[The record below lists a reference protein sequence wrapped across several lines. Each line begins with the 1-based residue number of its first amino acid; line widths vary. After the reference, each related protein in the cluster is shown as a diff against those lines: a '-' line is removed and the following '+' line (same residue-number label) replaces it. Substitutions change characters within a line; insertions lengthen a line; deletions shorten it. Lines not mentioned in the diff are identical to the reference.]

1 MADEMYRQFNGEIR
15 ELKEKNEFLLD
26 VTIALVF
33 DGLTRNNWVF
43 TDMEGNKNK
52 FAGKP
57 ILTAY
62 VLGKVG
68 DGHNSTK
75 KIDKNGKEYVS
86 FTGPTD
92 QRIIGSMSDD
102 PDDFWTE
109 VDAAGNTWIVGRGS
123 VWKWYAKEAAEKIEA
138 DTKAGKPMS
147 ISIEALVE
155 RFRME
160 GDVEI
165 EEAWLPLGITV
176 LGDGVNPAVP
186 GAHIAS
192 LSEIASGEFE
202 RLRIRAASYKD
213 PKGEKEEPLGESKIK
228 PQKNNTEK
236 ESHTLKA
243 FSKKQL
249 AQLSAKFPGYNVIA
263 AGQNDA
269 GIHVCLMAADG
280 GTAVYTMENLEAT
293 VAPEKIM
300 RNNAQVS
307 FDFGDDAMAVDCCE
321 LTDRL
326 SGSLIEAETK
336 ISNLSADLESANNT
350 IKEMNE
356 AEAKRRIKAAKA
368 KALATL
374 DAFNANREE
383 KVEKE
388 VLNSINAS
396 IEAGEFSECTD
407 AEGCWNGEQMVEDAV
422 LAKCAKS
429 QMELDKISAQ
439 RKNSI
444 NVWDNFG
451 SSEGETDGLASLIA
465 KYGK

>member
-1 MADEMYRQFNGEIR
+1 MSEYRNITGEIKLLQR
-15 ELKEKNEFLLD
+15 ENDFLYPVEIWLLND
-26 VTIALVF
+26 KVN
-33 DGLTRNNWVF
+33 RNNW
-43 TDMEGNKNK
+43 K
-52 FAGKP
+52 FVNLEEHKDKWVGLP
-57 ILTAY
+57 ILVAY
-62 VLGKVG
+62 VGGKVG
-68 DGHNSTK
+68 DGHNQSVR
-75 KIDKNGKEYVS
+75 IDKEGKKYQS
-86 FTGPTD
+86 FMDATAE
-92 QRIIGSMSDD
+92 RICGSMSDKAED
-102 PDDFWTE
+102 IRIEERDGATWT
-109 VDAAGNTWIVGRGS
+109 VGKGS
-123 VWKWYAKEAAEKIEA
+123 LWAWYNHELCAQVSEWAEQGR
-138 DTKAGKPMS
+138 TMS
-147 ISIEALVE
+147 VSIEAL
-155 RFRME
+155 
-160 GDVEI
+160 I
-165 EEAWLPLGITV
+165 EEFHKDEEGVEVETRFLPLGVTL
-176 LGDGVNPAVP
+176 LGEGVTPAVD
-186 GAHIAS
+186 GAHIRK
-192 LSEIASGEFE
+192 LEEIASGEFE
-202 RLRIRAASYKD
+202 RLRIRAASYIN
-213 PKGEKEEPLGESKIK
+213 PEGEKEEPLEESKIK

-307 FDFGDDAMAVDCCE
+307 FDFGDDAVAVDCCE

-350 IKEMNE
+350 IKEMND

-396 IEAGEFSECTD
+396 IEAGEFSSCTD